1 MKVEKE
7 TEEKKNVKLTLIIKN
22 FCVFSVESFRPKLKK
37 KQPPT
42 IPVEDN
48 THHMFLINSRCI
60 MSISGAHVY
69 MEFELLG
76 GMQHM
81 LNSLWVVVFFCLLG
95 DDDRRII

>member
-1 MKVEKE
+1 MEKE

-37 KQPPT
+37 TTTDDPRRRQH
-42 IPVEDN
+42 

-60 MSISGAHVY
+60 MSISGAHDY

-81 LNSLWVVVFFCLLG
+81 LNSL
-95 DDDRRII
+95 